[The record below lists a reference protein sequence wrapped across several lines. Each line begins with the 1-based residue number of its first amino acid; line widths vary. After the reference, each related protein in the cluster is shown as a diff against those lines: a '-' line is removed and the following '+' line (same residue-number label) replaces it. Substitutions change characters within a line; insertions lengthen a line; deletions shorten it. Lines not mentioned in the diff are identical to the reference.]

1 MGKIRQKTTIKARQ
15 SGVGQT
21 HSRSHVRIRDVYHII
36 DEPLERD
43 GTNLAPSPTE
53 TMMSALIGC
62 TNVISKKIAKKM
74 GVNFGKMDIE
84 MTYDFNR
91 LGTMLAEEV
100 DVPFDNVILDISVET
115 DGTSAQVEAV
125 KHELEKYC
133 PVAKVFRAAGMTI
146 TENWSILPLSDAI
159 H

>member
-1 MGKIRQKTTIKARQ
+1 MAQIKQKTTIKARQ
-15 SGVGQT
+15 SAVGQT

-53 TMMSALIGC
+53 TMMSALLGC
-62 TNVISKKIAKKM
+62 TNVISKKIAKKH
-74 GVNFGKMDIE
+74 GLVFGRMTMD
-84 MTYDFNR
+84 MSYDFNR
-91 LGTMLAEEV
+91 LGTMLMEEV
-100 DVPFDNVILDISVET
+100 EVPFNNVVVDISVET
-115 DGTSAQVEAV
+115 NGTEAQVAAV
-125 KHELEKYC
+125 AQELEKYC

-146 TENWSILPLSDAI
+146 TENWSVLPLSDAG

>member
-1 MGKIRQKTTIKARQ
+1 MGQIRQKTTIKARQ

-43 GTNLAPSPTE
+43 GTNLAPTPTE

-62 TNVISKKIAKKM
+62 TNVISKKIAKKN
-74 GVNFGKMDIE
+74 GVTFGKMSME
-84 MTYDFNR
+84 MSYDFNR
-91 LGTMLAEEV
+91 LGTMLQEEV
-100 DVPFDNVILDISVET
+100 EVPFDNVILDISVET
-115 DGTSAQVEAV
+115 DGTEEQVNTI

-146 TENWSILPLSDAI
+146 TENWSIVPLPDAK